1 MVERVRLTDRS
12 VAALKARDKRYD
24 VSDSLRVGLRV
35 RVTPTGIKTWVF
47 EKRIRGGPLRSHT
60 LGRFP
65 AISLSEAR
73 EKAIALEKEAME
85 GVDRKAEQIRNTT
98 VATVLDAYK
107 TLHLDNLKSGVERYR
122 QLQAALADHLTKPI
136 SKLTRRDM
144 QAFIDATAASAP
156 IHANRYK
163 AALSAFGKFAW
174 LRSYTDENI
183 GAGLSNAVREKPR
196 DRVLTLD
203 EIRAIY
209 DAAEFLSPLWT
220 PIVRLLIL
228 TAQRRSDIA
237 RLRWSEVELVKQR
250 FTLPAAR
257 TKSGRAHIVHL
268 SEAALAELPEQ
279 GDWDLLF
286 TTTGNSPVSGFSKMK
301 RELDKLL
308 PDLEPWRFHDFRT
321 SFATVMAE
329 SGANE
334 GVVDR
339 ILNHAATGSA
349 ASAVARVYNM
359 SSQLPQRA
367 KVLDDWAALITQRE
381 SNVVRLAV

>member
-1 MVERVRLTDRS
+1 
-12 VAALKARDKRYD
+12 
-24 VSDSLRVGLRV
+24 
-35 RVTPTGIKTWVF
+35 
-47 EKRIRGGPLRSHT
+47 
-60 LGRFP
+60 
-65 AISLSEAR
+65 
-73 EKAIALEKEAME
+73 
-85 GVDRKAEQIRNTT
+85 
-98 VATVLDAYK
+98 
-107 TLHLDNLKSGVERYR
+107 
-122 QLQAALADHLTKPI
+122 
-136 SKLTRRDM
+136 
-144 QAFIDATAASAP
+144 
-156 IHANRYK
+156 
-163 AALSAFGKFAW
+163 
-174 LRSYTDENI
+174 
-183 GAGLSNAVREKPR
+183 VREKPR

-237 RLRWSEVELVKQR
+237 HLRWSEVELEKQR

-268 SEAALAELPEQ
+268 SEAALAELPQQ
-279 GDWDLLF
+279 GEWDLLF

-321 SFATVMAE
+321 SFATVMAG

-367 KVLDDWAALITQRE
+367 KVLDDWTALITQRE